1 MLRKKICRILSAI
14 MIATSVFGAITPVA
28 KADVINASV
37 LINKE
42 QLQSGI
48 YTVKN
53 TTKYVEEGN
62 ATGEGMARKVLKED
76 SKIVVQNDKVLLTM
90 YFDEGM
96 FKMLSDIK
104 VSMDDTELIADKFHI
119 SSKTVRNHISNVI
132 QKLGV
137 KGRSQAI
144 LELIKMNE
152 LKIK

>member
-14 MIATSVFGAITPVA
+14 MIATSLFGAITPVA

-104 VSMDDTELIADKFHI
+104 VSLDDT
-119 SSKTVRNHISNVI
+119 
-132 QKLGV
+132 
-137 KGRSQAI
+137 
-144 LELIKMNE
+144 
-152 LKIK
+152 

>member
-62 ATGEGMARKVLKED
+62 ATDEGMARKVLKED
-76 SKIVVQNDKVLLTM
+76 SKIVVQNAKVILQDTLQ
-90 YFDEGM
+90 
-96 FKMLSDIK
+96 I
-104 VSMDDTELIADKFHI
+104 VSMGIPQQEEL
-119 SSKTVRNHISNVI
+119 SKV
-132 QKLGV
+132 KL
-137 KGRSQAI
+137 
-144 LELIKMNE
+144 
-152 LKIK
+152 

>member
-1 MLRKKICRILSAI
+1 

-62 ATGEGMARKVLKED
+62 ATGEGMARKVW
-76 SKIVVQNDKVLLTM
+76 KICFINLNLM
-90 YFDEGM
+90 
-96 FKMLSDIK
+96 
-104 VSMDDTELIADKFHI
+104 
-119 SSKTVRNHISNVI
+119 VI
-132 QKLGV
+132 FINGTCL
-137 KGRSQAI
+137 
-144 LELIKMNE
+144 M
-152 LKIK
+152 